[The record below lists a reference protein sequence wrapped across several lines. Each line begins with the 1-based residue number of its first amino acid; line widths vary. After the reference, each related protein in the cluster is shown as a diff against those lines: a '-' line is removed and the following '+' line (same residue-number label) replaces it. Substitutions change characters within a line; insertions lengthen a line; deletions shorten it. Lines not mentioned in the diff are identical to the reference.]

1 MKKAREP
8 TYSFV
13 ILTLVLI
20 VVNTVLAYA
29 STMYIPSNTSGIAY
43 LFPAVAFMILFTL
56 WYGLYGAI
64 AAYVGTLVGSG
75 LLATEV
81 LAQNPAIAVLWAIAG
96 LIQVLIPLVAVQKF
110 GIDLALETGRD
121 LSLIILFAVVIN
133 NLVGAAWGAF
143 SLSLVLD
150 TPGAM
155 GSVFSAWL
163 IGNVIVTLLIVPLAL
178 RFITP
183 GIEKSRLFVK
193 AYWD

>member
-29 STMYIPSNTSGIAY
+29 STTYIPSNTSGIAY

-81 LAQNPAIAVLWAIAG
+81 LAQNPAIAVIWAIIG
-96 LIQVLIPLVAVQKF
+96 LIQVLIPLIAVRKF
-110 GIDLALETGRD
+110 EIDLALETRRD
-121 LSLIILFAVVIN
+121 LSLIILFAVIIN
-133 NLVGAAWGAF
+133 NLAGAAWGAF
-143 SLSLVLD
+143 FLSLVLD

-178 RFITP
+178 KVFTP
-183 GIEKSRLFVK
+183 KIEKSRLFVK

>member
-1 MKKAREP
+1 MRKAREP

-13 ILTLVLI
+13 ILTFVLI
-20 VVNTVLAYA
+20 LVNTVLAYA
-29 STMYIPSNTSGIAY
+29 CTTFIPSNTSGIAY

-56 WYGLYGAI
+56 WYGAYGAI
-64 AAYVGTLVGSG
+64 AAYVGTLFGSG
-75 LLATEV
+75 LLATQV
-81 LAQNPAIAVLWAIAG
+81 LAQNPAIAVIWALAG
-96 LIQVLIPLVAVQKF
+96 LIQVLIPLFAARKF
-110 GIDLALETGRD
+110 GIDLTLESRRDIALV
-121 LSLIILFAVVIN
+121 ILFAVVVN

-163 IGNVIVTLLIVPLAL
+163 IGNIIVTLLIVPLAL
-178 RFITP
+178 RLLTSK
-183 GIEKSRLFVK
+183 IETSRLFVK

>member
-29 STMYIPSNTSGIAY
+29 STTYIPSNTSGIAY

-64 AAYVGTLVGSG
+64 AAYVSTLVGSG

-81 LAQNPAIAVLWAIAG
+81 LAQNPPIAVLWAIAG
-96 LIQVLIPLVAVQKF
+96 LIQVLIPLVAVRKF
-110 GIDLALETGRD
+110 GIDLALETRRD

-183 GIEKSRLFVK
+183 RIGKSRLFVK